1 MNPLKQWLNK
11 ATKPT
16 KSENSYTPKK
26 FVCVMASV
34 DEGQG
39 MTFNEKAE
47 FIFKQIKK
55 R

>member
-1 MNPLKQWLNK
+1 MNLIDKWLNK

-16 KSENSYTPKK
+16 KVENSYTPKK
-26 FVCVMASV
+26 YVCVMSSV
-34 DEGQG
+34 DDGQG

-47 FIFKQIKK
+47 HIFKQIKK